1 MFRVAA
7 GLTQAELAER
17 AGIAAITVTR
27 IENRQHEPFTATV
40 VKLAAALGVEPGA
53 LIPVKS
59 ERPAANPGARK
70 SPQGGADRGA
80 G

>member
-1 MFRVAA
+1 VFRVAA

-53 LIPVKS
+53 LIPAND
-59 ERPAANPGARK
+59 ERPAATPGART
-70 SPQGGADRGA
+70 PQGGADRGA